1 MLCISTFVLSC
12 YGFFLQGELDRPRL
26 IPMNITVVIS
36 ASAIPLI
43 MMVLLSTIIKVSG
56 LLLRLCTAEQAL

>member
-1 MLCISTFVLSC
+1 M
-12 YGFFLQGELDRPRL
+12 GFFLQGELDRPRS